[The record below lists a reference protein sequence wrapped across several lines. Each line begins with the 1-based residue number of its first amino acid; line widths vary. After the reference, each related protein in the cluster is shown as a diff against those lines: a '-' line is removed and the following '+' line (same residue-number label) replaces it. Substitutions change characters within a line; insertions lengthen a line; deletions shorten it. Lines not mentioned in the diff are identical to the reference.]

1 MTHTPWWFDPGMP
14 ATEDCV
20 LKPILHA
27 RAART
32 PDQMA
37 AVFEDG
43 ISWTY
48 SDCLELVRERAAQLQ
63 RLGVRKGDRVLAWL
77 PNDSE
82 MVLSWFAICYLGA
95 VFVPLNTAYRGG
107 VLEHVINITEAELL
121 FAHPELVDRLAQ
133 VKLTS
138 LRKVVICGELSKP
151 DLPFDFALL
160 EELEGSAA
168 SLDDSAEVM
177 PWDIQC
183 ILFTSGTTGPS
194 KAVLQP
200 YLQLYTTSVVN
211 YGRLA
216 AGENIL
222 VNLPMFHVGGTTPIY
237 CSLVRGGCFHLVS
250 HFSTD
255 QFWNQVNAS
264 GSATTAGLI
273 GAMAPFLCGADP
285 RPDDANNSLKF
296 MVMFPINEQTVA
308 MGERFGFDYFTG
320 FNMTEVS
327 SPLISEDNRP
337 VYGACGK
344 PRTGVSC
351 RLVDRHDMEVAPGQ
365 PGELIVR
372 TDLPWTMNAGYLN
385 MPEETARA
393 WRNGWFH
400 TGDIFRQ
407 DDAGYFYFVDRIKDT
422 IRRRGEN
429 ISSLEVEAEVLAY
442 PAVAE
447 AIAVAVPSEYAEDEV
462 LVAVVPKPG
471 EQVQPE
477 ALCRFL
483 IDRLAYFMVP
493 RYVRVVQE
501 IPKTE
506 TNKPRK
512 TVFREAG
519 ITPDAWDREAAG
531 IRLKRERLS

>member
-1 MTHTPWWFDPGMP
+1 MANNPWWFDPSLP
-14 ATEDCV
+14 AAEDCV

-27 RAART
+27 RAERI
-32 PDQMA
+32 PDQVA

-43 ISWTY
+43 TSWTY
-48 SDCLELVRERAAQLQ
+48 RECLDAVRKRAAQLQ
-63 RLGVRKGDRVLAWL
+63 HLGVTKTDRVLAWL
-77 PNDSE
+77 PNDQE
-82 MVLSWFAICYLGA
+82 MVLCWFAICYLGA

-121 FAHPELVDRLAQ
+121 FVHPELVERLAH
-133 VKLTS
+133 VKLTH
-138 LRKVVICGELSKP
+138 LRKVVVCGDLPTP
-151 DLPFDFALL
+151 DLPYEFRSHT
-160 EELEGSAA
+160 ELTGDPDT
-168 SLDDSAEVM
+168 LGDSAEVM

-211 YGRLA
+211 YGRM
-216 AGENIL
+216 GEGESIL
-222 VNLPMFHVGGTTPIY
+222 VNLPLFHVGGTTPIY
-237 CSLVRGGCFHLVS
+237 CSLIRGGCFHLVS

-264 GSATTAGLI
+264 NSVTTAGLI
-273 GAMAPFLCGADP
+273 GAMAPFLCSAEP
-285 RPDDANNSLKF
+285 TPDDADNSLKF

-308 MGERFGFDYFTG
+308 MGKRFGFDYFTG

-351 RLVDRHDMEVAPGQ
+351 RLVDANDMEVERGE

-372 TDLPWTMNAGYLN
+372 TDLPWTLNAGYLN

-407 DDAGYFYFVDRIKDT
+407 DEEGYFYFVDRIKDT

-429 ISSLEVEAEVLAY
+429 ISSLEVEAEVLAF

-447 AIAVAVPSEYAEDEV
+447 VVAVAVPSEYAEDEV
-462 LVAVVPKPG
+462 LVAVVPRNAH
-471 EQVQPE
+471 QVDPE

-493 RYVRVVQE
+493 RYVRVVDE

-512 TVFREAG
+512 TVFRDAG
-519 ITPDAWDREAAG
+519 ITPDTWDREAAG